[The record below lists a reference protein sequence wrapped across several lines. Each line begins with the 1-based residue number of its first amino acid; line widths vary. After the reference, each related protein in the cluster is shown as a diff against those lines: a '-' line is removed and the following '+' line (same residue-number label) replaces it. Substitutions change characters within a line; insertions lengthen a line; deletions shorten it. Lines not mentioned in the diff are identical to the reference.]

1 MGTRQSYIEQLK
13 KMCEK
18 ILSIKYEALKGGLL
32 NFYNEKR
39 ESDLE
44 VWGDVTVE
52 ARLIK
57 FDNKNKIDDVT
68 RGKLQSVIEKI
79 KSNIEF
85 NQNDKT
91 ELGIF
96 VKKIDFSINQCQY
109 ITNIYDGPNNYVKNH
124 SLDLVNLFNDFRGS
138 ETFNDFL
145 QNTSIDAAFV
155 ENLNFRSFLIYL
167 FVTVKNIKDK
177 NRYPLY
183 YKYYQNLAKYF
194 FGIELLDYD
203 KFCIHFNEINFL
215 GNPKALEFNLYYS
228 LLGQKL
234 KNELVAENFATKDV
248 DLAWLKNNL
257 FDFESSEIDQIDE
270 SLADEVVKKFFEWID
285 GLQDY
290 KESSKKYV
298 KRDILKVDKIS
309 EDSNLGSIF
318 IWGKEDWKVKYEVLL
333 QNPEIVSNKSP
344 NGSGWYS
351 ASLSKFKEYFEL
363 NINGDEQEADD
374 NENTI
379 ITPINKYPDYRWY
392 WASSQ
397 PVLEFNRLDIICGVV
412 KIIGELGGR
421 AIYSLDFKEK
431 LVTLENQLQ
440 LAPKQLS
447 KSPTDTS
454 KNVLASAR
462 EYWQGTGLINSDNS
476 LTDLGASV
484 ANNSLDEDQLAI
496 QIIQNLKLPNIN
508 LPNRY
513 TPEII
518 TRWEE
523 LGLEIAPLKLLI
535 DILLSLFYNNNLGT
549 ESYVTTDEL
558 VNIIIP
564 IAADTPGDLN
574 KFCRALISYRDGAL
588 DFSNWP
594 KYSSGGA
601 EDKRLPKEFLVA
613 LSYWG
618 FLEQVEIK
626 GSEDTRYYLT
636 NKARNLFSLPVIQ
649 NEKKDKNH
657 NCKSPFK
664 PEFKENKIFFGAP
677 GTGKSTRITKI
688 LEDRNVCDKYVA
700 RVTFHPEYDYAS
712 FVGGYKPFTDEG
724 GAIKYEFVPQIFT
737 KMFMS
742 ACNNPDTQFYLI
754 IEEINRGNC
763 AEIFGDLFQL
773 LDRNPKYGITT
784 SVELMKYLN
793 GDHSKNEPRLK
804 VSTIFWDRETGK
816 MLLPDNLTLWATM
829 NTSDQSLMPMDSAFK
844 RRWEW
849 EYIPI
854 NESKSLANESSR
866 YFIKIAAKKY
876 KWLDFIISVNK
887 LIRAKETLGMDKCI
901 GNYFLQP
908 SGYENG
914 EQIIIDKSAFINKVL
929 FYLWNDVFKD
939 EEYDDQNIFY
949 ISAKGIDKY
958 SSRRVTFE
966 EICVDENLII
976 NMLEHL
982 VGKIDVNEQDLSL
995 TSNFSE
1001 KDQLVMA
1008 AESDTSYQADQ
1019 N

>member
-1 MGTRQSYIEQLK
+1 MGSRQSYIEHLK
-13 KMCEK
+13 KICEE
-18 ILSIKYEALKGGLL
+18 IRTISYEALKEGLL
-32 NFYNEKR
+32 DFYNEKR
-39 ESDLE
+39 ETDLE
-44 VWGDVTVE
+44 AWGDITVE
-52 ARLIK
+52 SRLIK

-68 RGKLQSVIEKI
+68 RAKLQSVIEKI
-79 KSNIEF
+79 KSNSEF
-85 NQNDKT
+85 NQNDKSD
-91 ELGIF
+91 LGIF

-124 SLDLVNLFNDFRGS
+124 SLDLVNLFNDIRGS
-138 ETFNDFL
+138 ETSYDFL
-145 QNTSIDAAFV
+145 QQTSIDKAFV
-155 ENLNFRSFLIYL
+155 ENPNFRSFLIYL
-167 FVTVKNIKDK
+167 FVTIKNIKDK
-177 NRYPLY
+177 DRYPLF
-183 YKYYQNLAKYF
+183 YKYYQNIAKYF

-203 KFCIHFNEINFL
+203 KFCIHYNEINFL
-215 GNPKALEFNLYYS
+215 GNPKALEFNLYYF

-234 KNELVAENFATKDV
+234 KNELITQNFATKDV

-257 FDFESSEIDQIDE
+257 FDFENSEIDQIDE
-270 SLADEVVKKFFEWID
+270 SLVDDVIKRFFEWID

-309 EDSNLGSIF
+309 EDTNLGSIF
-318 IWGKEDWKVKYEVLL
+318 IWGKEDWEIKYEVLQ
-333 QNPEIVSNKSP
+333 QNPEIIANKSP

-363 NINGDEQEADD
+363 KLSAEEQEGGD
-374 NENTI
+374 NESTI
-379 ITPINKYPDYRWY
+379 IPPINKYLDYRWY

-397 PVLEFNRLDIICGVV
+397 PVLEFNRLDIICGVT

-421 AIYSLDFKEK
+421 AIYNLDFKTR
-431 LVTLENQLQ
+431 LVALENQLQ
-440 LAPKQLS
+440 LAPRQLS
-447 KSPTDTS
+447 KSSADTS

-476 LTDLGASV
+476 LTTLGAAV
-484 ANNSLDEDQLAI
+484 ANNLLTEDQLAI
-496 QIIQNLKLPNIN
+496 QIIQSLKLPNRN

-518 TRWEE
+518 SRWEE
-523 LGLEIAPLKLLI
+523 LGLELAPLKLLI
-535 DILLSLFYNNNLGT
+535 DILLTLYYNYNFGT
-549 ESYVTTDEL
+549 ESYITTDEL

-564 IAADTPGDLN
+564 IAADTPGELN
-574 KFCRALISYRDGAL
+574 KFCLALISYRNGTL
-588 DFSNWP
+588 NYSNWP

-636 NKARNLFSLPVIQ
+636 NKARNLFSIPISQ
-649 NEKKDKNH
+649 NEKKGKNK

-688 LEDRNVCDKYVA
+688 LEERDVCDKFVA

-712 FVGGYKPFTDEG
+712 FVGGYKPFTDEKG
-724 GAIKYEFVPQIFT
+724 SIKYEFVPQTFT
-737 KMFMS
+737 NLFVS
-742 ACNNPDTQFYLI
+742 ACNNLDTQFYLI

-773 LDRNPKYGITT
+773 LDRNPKYAITT
-784 SVELMKYLN
+784 SIELMNYLN
-793 GDHSKNEPRLK
+793 SNDSNNDARIKA
-804 VSTIFWDRETGK
+804 STIFWDRETGK
-816 MLLPDNLTLWATM
+816 MLLPDNITLWATM

-854 NESKSLANESSR
+854 NESKSLTNESSR
-866 YFIKIAAKKY
+866 YIIQIAEKEY
-876 KWLDFIISVNK
+876 SWLDFIISVNM
-887 LIRAKETLGMDKCI
+887 LIRNKETQGMDKCI
-901 GNYFLQP
+901 GNYFLKP
-908 SGYENG
+908 SGFKNG
-914 EQIIIDKSAFINKVL
+914 EEIIIYKSAFVNKVL

-939 EEYDDQNIFY
+939 EEYDDHNIFY

-958 SSRRVTFE
+958 SSRKVTFE
-966 EICVDENLII
+966 EISTDENLII
-976 NMLEHL
+976 NMLERL
-982 VGKIDVNEQDLSL
+982 VNKIDVIELKQSLS
-995 TSNFSE
+995 SNFSE

-1008 AESDTSYQADQ
+1008 AESDSSYQTKKD
-1019 N
+1019 